1 MREALAWLLAGVL
14 LPSAVAAQELPALFP
29 DVALLGSE
37 TPRQEI
43 KTYSPETLWEK
54 INGEAELFQRFG
66 VTRAAFAFY
75 EHPEDIDRSLEL
87 AAYAFPDSLSAFGLF
102 ATFRSPDDP
111 PEDLGNGSVIGSY
124 QGHLW
129 HGSFFITADAF
140 GSTEVRAAAL
150 RRALSEIASTL
161 GPAPPLPLALAAFL
175 KVAEPATVSF
185 RPDHLLGREIFP
197 PGLEGSLAGG
207 TRIFTATEATSTDRV
222 LAACRALLK
231 NPKETRHGD
240 TTLLSG
246 VDPLLGPVTVAARGV
261 RLAGA
266 RALPDEEGLLNILQG
281 LLR

>member
-1 MREALAWLLAGVL
+1 MREVLALLLAGVL

-37 TPRQEI
+37 TPRRDI
-43 KTYSPETLWEK
+43 KTYAPETLWEK
-54 INGEAELFQRFG
+54 INGEAALFQRFG

-75 EHPEDIDRSLEL
+75 EHPEDIDRSLEI
-87 AAYAFPDSLSAFGLF
+87 AVYAFPDGLSAFGLF

-111 PEDLGNGSVIGSY
+111 PEDLGNGSVIGSH
-124 QGHLW
+124 QGYLW
-129 HGSFFITADAF
+129 HGSFFITANAF
-140 GSTEVRAAAL
+140 GATEVRATAL

-161 GPAPPLPLALAAFL
+161 GPAPPLPLTLAAFR

-207 TRIFTATEATSTDRV
+207 TRIFTARSASSADKV
-222 LAACRALLK
+222 LAAYRALLE

-240 TTLLSG
+240 ATLLSG
-246 VDPLLGPVTVAARGV
+246 TDPLLGPVTVAARGES
-261 RLAGA
+261 LAGA
-266 RALPDEEGLLNILQG
+266 RALPDEEGLLDVLQE